1 MTDQI
6 YRDMAN
12 DPNISAESLQ
22 SNMLGK
28 IQIFD
33 DDRKRD
39 EILNQLEG
47 AVILLGLLQVPTRQE
62 RLIRNQLV
70 RFLP

>member
-1 MTDQI
+1 MTNRI
-6 YRDMAN
+6 YGDMGKEQN
-12 DPNISAESLQ
+12 VSAESLER
-22 SNMLGK
+22 NMLGR

-39 EILNQLEG
+39 EILNLLEG
-47 AVILLGLLQVPTRQE
+47 AVILLGLLQAPTRAE
-62 RLIRNQLV
+62 RLIRSQLV